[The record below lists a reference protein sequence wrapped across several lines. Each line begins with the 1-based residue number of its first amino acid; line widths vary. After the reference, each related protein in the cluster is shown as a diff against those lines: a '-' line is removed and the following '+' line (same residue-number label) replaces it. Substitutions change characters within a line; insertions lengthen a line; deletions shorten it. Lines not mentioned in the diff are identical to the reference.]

1 MKKIGIIGVPG
12 GWSSEKLADK
22 AEELTGFRLLIDP
35 EYIKYNSSLNTVT
48 FKGIDLMT
56 LDAVIIKKVGPRYSP
71 DLLNRLELL
80 LFLEKRGLKFYSKVS
95 SIINSFNRLSGT
107 LNLRLSG
114 IPMPPTVITED
125 VDEAVQIVKEFK
137 KAVFKPLFSTKA
149 SGMIVLSDN
158 DENLRD
164 EVEKFKR
171 SGNNS
176 LYIQKMIDIPGKDLG
191 VVFLGGKYLATY
203 ARVGNS
209 DSWNTT
215 IHSGGKYQPFEPDDE
230 IVELADK
237 AQKAFNLDFTSVDV
251 VETGEGPMVFEV
263 SAFGGFRG
271 LLESRGIDAAEKYIS
286 YVLKNKHDN

>member
-1 MKKIGIIGVPG
+1 
-12 GWSSEKLADK
+12 
-22 AEELTGFRLLIDP
+22 LLIDP

-80 LFLEKRGLKFYSKVS
+80 LFLEKRGLKFFSKVS

-125 VDEAVQIVKEFK
+125 VDEAVQIVKEYK

-149 SGMIVLSDN
+149 RGMIVLSDN
-158 DENLRD
+158 DQNLQD
-164 EVEKFKR
+164 KVEKFKR

-176 LYIQKMIDIPGKDLG
+176 IYIQKMIDIPGKDLG

-215 IHSGGKYQPFEPDDE
+215 INSGGKYQPYEPDNE
-230 IVELADK
+230 IVDIADK

-251 VETGEGPMVFEV
+251 VETAEGPMVFEV

-271 LLESRGIDAAEKYIS
+271 LLESQGIDAAEKYIS